1 MPHHLFSFSTTRNP
15 AAMPDDQR
23 RRFHV
28 FMQDGD
34 RPDTH
39 YWSDLIRGNSRTLI
53 QMIRGRVSTAPELP
67 RLDELSDR
75 FRSYLEIYRD
85 AHSEARRASIAGT
98 IDLILD
104 GSIPPLQR
112 ADRILLWDL
121 LAEGLLIRPN
131 KAMIDTVRAIFVASQ
146 LIEAVRLFEDDDS
159 DAAANEAVVRRIAE
173 ARVVLP
179 LQVENVREQSPPAR
193 ISDRQRDMLE
203 TAHDRLLEQTEI
215 DELEQARSEI
225 TALALESSTGAQR
238 ELENER
244 DETERRV
251 VSALSS
257 TLSANAL
264 TAILPIVR
272 NSVATAVT
280 IAPPNFAE
288 IIAARATPRTARLVG
303 RLALGAPVS
312 TPTALL
318 ASLEAEID
326 DRETDRTDTI
336 TNLHQTTFLAFGAEI
351 AVEEVIPKGLTIF
364 KVHRPPEGGFHVY
377 MTYHHGGSFP
387 PIAAIGGEIGAAGTN
402 HPVREE
408 EIDHGNALFQTFRLT
423 GEAIVSS
430 SFDLDLTFQSAA
442 PNSMPVSLDLF
453 RLFSPGPRFWLLD
466 LEPFDTEG
474 VPPKQIFGINRLG
487 IIDYRRVEQ
496 ELSCYVT
503 GEVSRIEN
511 IMASQFK
518 ERVSR
523 SLSIIET
530 EQQETQEVASER
542 QSDTETAERLEMQSQ
557 VDSVLRE
564 QSGFTFDTGVAVHAK
579 LPGGSTLDTNASFNY
594 NTQSSREDSTSDAI
608 KMAKEVTRRVQEKL
622 VQKATS
628 TRRSLSRREYEEI
641 NKHGFDN
648 RQNPDHVVGV
658 FRWVDKVMTNRLVNY
673 GQMNVL
679 EFDVPEPARN
689 FIRAQE
695 QTQDKDAILLPRP
708 PRPRQFGLYG
718 PESITRKNWRR
729 FAAAYQVDVDPPP
742 PDKINLARSYAD
754 SALTVG
760 GEGAEINA
768 ERKLAYN
775 DIEIPTDYR
784 ANRAW
789 VVADVH
795 GEVGTPTSGTPGSF
809 DSGGAIRVSVGG
821 EKFTHPSQ
829 NGGEGIA
836 LASVAGTL
844 PVSVSC
850 NRVFDFAVSVR
861 VRCKLRTG
869 VYRAWQMETYSILME
884 AYRKMRDAYR
894 DARAEHLEESKAVDL
909 NPRFKK
915 LHMERELKRIC
926 IEMLTQPFDPDVDVT
941 ADHYDAAPAG
951 ELFTLR
957 QDPALDRHAEVVRFF
972 EHAFWW
978 EIMSYAFYPYFYAD
992 RTTWT
997 AKLTMEATKDAL
1009 FGSFLSAGMGRVML
1023 PIRPG
1028 FEEAVMYYMQTG
1040 EVWFGGGF
1048 VVDSENDLYL
1058 SIADEASRRREVDE
1072 IVEDTW
1078 QTLLPTNHTILQS
1091 AAAAMIGEGLPCEN
1105 IDNRLGSGQSR
1116 LSPVLPPVAG
1126 DNP

>member
-15 AAMPDDQR
+15 TAMPDNER
-23 RRFHV
+23 RRFHI
-28 FMQDGD
+28 FIQDSD
-34 RPDTH
+34 RQNTH
-39 YWSDLIRGNSRTLI
+39 YWSDLIRGTSRILI
-53 QMIRGRVSTAPELP
+53 QTIRSRASTAPELP

-85 AHSEARRASIAGT
+85 AHSENRRASIAGT

-104 GSIPPLQR
+104 GSVPPLQR

-121 LAEGLLIRPN
+121 LAEGLLIHPN
-131 KAMIDTVRAIFVASQ
+131 KAIVDTVRAIFVASQ
-146 LIEAVRLFEDDDS
+146 LIEAVRLFEDNDS
-159 DAAANEAVVRRIAE
+159 DTVANEAIVRRIAE

-179 LQVENVREQSPPAR
+179 LQVENIREESPPDR
-193 ISDRQRDMLE
+193 VSDRQRDMLE

-215 DELEQARSEI
+215 DELEQARLEI
-225 TALALESSTGAQR
+225 TALALESSIGTQR

-244 DETERRV
+244 DRAERRI

-257 TLSANAL
+257 TLSASAFA
-264 TAILPIVR
+264 AILPTLR

-280 IAPPNFAE
+280 IPQPNFAE
-288 IIAARATPRTARLVG
+288 TVAARATPRTARLVA
-303 RLALGAPVS
+303 RLAVGAATS
-312 TPTALL
+312 TPVALL
-318 ASLEAEID
+318 ANLEAEID
-326 DRETDRTDTI
+326 DRETDRTDSI
-336 TNLHQTTFLAFGAEI
+336 TNVHQTTFLAFGAEI
-351 AVEEVIPKGLTIF
+351 VVEEVIPKGLTIF
-364 KVHRPPEGGFHVY
+364 KVLRPPEGGFHVY
-377 MTYHHGGSFP
+377 MTYHHGGDLP

-402 HPVREE
+402 HPVREV

-423 GEAIVSS
+423 GEPIVSS

-442 PNSMPVSLDLF
+442 PDSAPVSLDLF
-453 RLFSPGPRFWLLD
+453 RLFSSRPRFRLLD
-466 LEPFDTEG
+466 LNPFDNLG
-474 VPPKQIFGINRLG
+474 VPPKPLFGVNRLG

-523 SLSIIET
+523 NLSIIET
-530 EQQETQEVASER
+530 EQLQTQEVASER
-542 QSDTETAERLEMQSQ
+542 QSDTETAERMEMQSQ

-564 QSGFTFDTGVAVHAK
+564 QSGFTFDTGLAVHAK
-579 LPGGSTLDTNASFNY
+579 LPGGSSLDTNASFNY

-628 TRRSLSRREYEEI
+628 TRRSLSRREYEDI

-673 GQMNVL
+673 GQLNVL
-679 EFDVPEPARN
+679 EFDIPEPARN
-689 FIRAQE
+689 LIRAQE
-695 QTQDKDAILLPRP
+695 QAQDKDAVLP
-708 PRPRQFGLYG
+708 PRPRRPVVLGLHG

-729 FAAAYQVDVDPPP
+729 FAAAYRVDIDPPP
-742 PDKINLARSYAD
+742 PNEIILARSYAD
-754 SALTVG
+754 SALTMG
-760 GEGAEINA
+760 GEGAEVNI

-784 ANRAW
+784 ANHAW
-789 VVADVH
+789 VVADIH
-795 GEVGTPTSGTPGSF
+795 EEIAPPTSGTPGSL
-809 DSGGAIRVSVGG
+809 GTNGTLQVSVGG
-821 EKFTHPSQ
+821 EVFMSPD
-829 NGGEGIA
+829 GEGHA
-836 LASVAGTL
+836 LSSVAGTL
-844 PVSVSC
+844 PISVSC
-850 NRVFDFAVSVR
+850 NRVFDFAIGVR

-869 VYRAWQMETYSILME
+869 IFQAWQMETYSILMD

-894 DARAEHLEESKAVDL
+894 DARAEHLEESKTVDL

-915 LHMERELKRIC
+915 LHMERELKRVC
-926 IEMLTQPFDPDVDVT
+926 IEMLTKPFLLDVT

-951 ELFTLR
+951 ELFKLR
-957 QDPALDRHAEVVRFF
+957 QDPALDRHAELVRFF

-992 RTTWT
+992 RATWT
-997 AKLTMEATKDAL
+997 AKLTMEATRDAL

-1040 EVWFGGGF
+1040 EVWFGSGF

-1072 IVEDTW
+1072 VVEDTW
-1078 QTLLPTNHTILQS
+1078 QTLLPTNHTMLQS
-1091 AAAAMIGEGLPCEN
+1091 AAAAMIGEGLPCTN
-1105 IDNRLGSGQSR
+1105 IDNRLGMGQSR